1 MANFTRLAI
10 DKTPHIHACEVKDYR
25 VQKIQFKPVFVSTK
39 QSKKDDE
46 DEIVNCIDNYYG
58 CDV

>member
-1 MANFTRLAI
+1 
-10 DKTPHIHACEVKDYR
+10 
-25 VQKIQFKPVFVSTK
+25 VQQIQFKPAFFSIK

-46 DEIVNCIDNYYG
+46 DEIINCIDNCYG